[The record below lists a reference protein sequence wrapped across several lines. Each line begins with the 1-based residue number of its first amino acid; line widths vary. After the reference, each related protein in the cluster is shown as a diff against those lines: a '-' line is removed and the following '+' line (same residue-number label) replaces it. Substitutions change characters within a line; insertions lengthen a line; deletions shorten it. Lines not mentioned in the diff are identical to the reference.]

1 MFFIFGSEKEVV
13 DRVGDE
19 REIKLED
26 GDDCFLED
34 VVDFMLRDD
43 FSVDI

>member
-13 DRVGDE
+13 DRFGDE

-34 VVDFMLRDD
+34 VVDFMLKDD